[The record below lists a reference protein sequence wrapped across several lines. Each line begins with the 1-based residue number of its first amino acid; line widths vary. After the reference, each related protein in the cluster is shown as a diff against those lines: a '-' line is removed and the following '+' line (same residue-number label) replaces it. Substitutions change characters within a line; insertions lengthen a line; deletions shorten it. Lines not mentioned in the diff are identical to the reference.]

1 MIGHI
6 FIYGYIGT
14 NAGEVSVKSVRAQI
28 QPIYDEYIMHIVS
41 GGGDVFE
48 GFGIY
53 NTIKNLGK
61 PVTAQIEGVC
71 ASITTLI
78 AGSADKIVMNR
89 TSQWMIHNPSI
100 SEAKGDSRAMKSIA
114 NQLDQIKTLLVNVYD
129 KKTGLGKEKLWSLMD
144 NETWLTAQEAL
155 QMGFAD
161 EVVDAIKAVATI
173 KLNQMKENVFA
184 KFWAFV
190 KPKIKNQVEKT
201 LEDGTAIIVMA
212 EGDSLQGAQV
222 LLATGE
228 PLPAGTYTLQTGE
241 SITVDDNYVITE
253 VTQPEAPENEQ
264 DMKKD
269 EEIAALKAQLA
280 ALQQEKA
287 ASDAAVET
295 AQTAETQAKAA
306 QASFQNR
313 FDIMEKQFKDLNEKA
328 GKIVGAE
335 PPKGKG
341 PVIKNAKDLPSDPM
355 GDYALSFYRNRN
367 LINQNEED

>member
-78 AGSADKIVMNR
+78 AGSADKIIMNR

-306 QASFQNR
+306 QANFQNR